1 MRDRQGT
8 NLPACR
14 QGHKNIWH
22 IFAGNLLSVILLLL
36 ITHHALPIT
45 ASADSLVEELVAAV
59 ERKAAVI
66 KDIKGSFSQESFLID
81 LERTETYKGDFF
93 IKKPSQV
100 RWRYAEPR
108 DEEVYIRTDVIWI
121 HKRMAKQA
129 VKSRFSENAYAQA
142 PIALLGSL
150 ENINEDFIITAI
162 DKKNT
167 LHLKPRRKIGSIKE
181 LHLEVN
187 EGDFPVRSFRI
198 FDVYGNNVT
207 ITVNNVETNTGLDDT
222 VFTFTPTPDMEVF
235 EY

>member
-1 MRDRQGT
+1 MTKMNTESRIQNTGRGVS
-8 NLPACR
+8 L
-14 QGHKNIWH
+14 
-22 IFAGNLLSVILLLL
+22 FLLVVIIKLSFVMPVDA
-36 ITHHALPIT
+36 TG
-45 ASADSLVEELVAAV
+45 LVDELVASV
-59 ERKAAVI
+59 ERKAAAI
-66 KDIKGSFSQESFLID
+66 KDIKGSFSQESFLVD

-100 RWRYAEPR
+100 RWRYEEPR

-129 VKSRFSENAYAQA
+129 VKSKFSENAYAQA

-150 ENINEDFIITAI
+150 ENINKDFTITAI

-167 LHLKPRRKIGSIKE
+167 LQLKPRRKIGSIKE

-187 EGDFPVRSFRI
+187 DGDFPVRSFRI
-198 FDVYGNNVT
+198 FDVYGNDVT
-207 ITVNNVETNTGLDDT
+207 ITVNDVETNTELDDT